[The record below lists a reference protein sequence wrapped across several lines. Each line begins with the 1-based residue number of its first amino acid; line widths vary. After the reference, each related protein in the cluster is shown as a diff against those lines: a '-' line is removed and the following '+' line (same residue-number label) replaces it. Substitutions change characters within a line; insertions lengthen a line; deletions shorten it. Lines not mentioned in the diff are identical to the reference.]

1 VGCIMA
7 TALVVY
13 RSQFAGV
20 LVLALLISGCAQVE
34 SDAVPRTE
42 SLTDSHAA
50 EAMSAAL
57 ATTPDSDRLAALWQ
71 ERRSD
76 NPASDYPLGPGDVLG
91 VSVPAIDELRDRDVR
106 IAGDGTVILP
116 FVGTLRAE
124 GRTEKGIRQELT
136 DRLEKYMSAPEVY
149 VFVKQYRSRQVAVVG
164 AVGKPGL
171 YNLASGDD
179 TILDMLNQAG
189 GLDKEAAPRL
199 LLIPA
204 RSVSGTPVEGVRT
217 TEGSSGSMAGDVAE
231 PDRGSARG
239 PDLVSAAAW
248 NGPLPQPTNRKSYG
262 VSSVLSIKDPAAMVK
277 ESDPIVIDLASLG
290 KGGQQSYLALPAR
303 PGDVLI
309 VPNGGEVLVEG
320 WVQKPGGY
328 KITSGL
334 TASGAIA
341 AAGGTLF
348 AADKDA
354 VRLIRSGKHG
364 ERLTIPVDIAGIDK
378 GHASDIPVQEGDV
391 IQVPYSSVKIAP
403 YGLGY
408 LIGKVGVGAN
418 IAAF

>member
-1 VGCIMA
+1 MA

-189 GLDKEAAPRL
+189 
-199 LLIPA
+199 
-204 RSVSGTPVEGVRT
+204 
-217 TEGSSGSMAGDVAE
+217 
-231 PDRGSARG
+231 
-239 PDLVSAAAW
+239 
-248 NGPLPQPTNRKSYG
+248 
-262 VSSVLSIKDPAAMVK
+262 
-277 ESDPIVIDLASLG
+277 
-290 KGGQQSYLALPAR
+290 
-303 PGDVLI
+303 
-309 VPNGGEVLVEG
+309 
-320 WVQKPGGY
+320 
-328 KITSGL
+328 
-334 TASGAIA
+334 
-341 AAGGTLF
+341 
-348 AADKDA
+348 
-354 VRLIRSGKHG
+354 
-364 ERLTIPVDIAGIDK
+364 
-378 GHASDIPVQEGDV
+378 
-391 IQVPYSSVKIAP
+391 
-403 YGLGY
+403 
-408 LIGKVGVGAN
+408 
-418 IAAF
+418 